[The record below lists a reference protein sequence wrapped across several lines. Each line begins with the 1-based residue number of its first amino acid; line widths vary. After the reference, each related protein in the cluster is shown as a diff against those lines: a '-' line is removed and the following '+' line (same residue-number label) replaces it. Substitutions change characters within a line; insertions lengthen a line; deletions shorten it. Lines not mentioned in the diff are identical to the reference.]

1 MASVL
6 VIPFILPESCR
17 WLMARG
23 RKEKT
28 LRILR
33 RIARINRREVEDR
46 VWAEVAE
53 LCDTKSRD
61 VERSSYTYVDLF
73 RSPNM
78 RRISL
83 LTILMWMVTSCIFD
97 TTVRNVNNLNFEF
110 YLSFMITAGMELP
123 ADLLS
128 IPGIDWLGRRCGA
141 FFVHFVCQSIP
152 IDDI

>member
-1 MASVL
+1 MATIV
-6 VIPFILPESCR
+6 VVPFILPESCR

-61 VERSSYTYVDLF
+61 VERSNYTYVDLF

-97 TTVRNVNNLNFEF
+97 TTVRNIKNLNFEF

-123 ADLLS
+123 ADLAS
-128 IPGIDWLGRRCGA
+128 IPGINWLGRRCA
-141 FFVHFVCQSIP
+141 NSLCRYA
-152 IDDI
+152 

>member
-1 MASVL
+1 
-6 VIPFILPESCR
+6 
-17 WLMARG
+17 MARG

-33 RIARINRREVEDR
+33 KIARINRREVEDR

-97 TTVRNVNNLNFEF
+97 TTVRNIKNLNFEF

-123 ADLLS
+123 ADLAS
-128 IPGIDWLGRRCGA
+128 IPGINWLGRRC
-141 FFVHFVCQSIP
+141 P
-152 IDDI
+152 

>member
-61 VERSSYTYVDLF
+61 VERSNYTYVDLF

-97 TTVRNVNNLNFEF
+97 TTVRNIKNLNFEF
-110 YLSFMITAGMELP
+110 YLSFMVAVSMELP

-128 IPGIDWLGRRCGA
+128 IIGLQWIGRRWSASLCCHHDSLC
-141 FFVHFVCQSIP
+141 FY
-152 IDDI
+152 